1 MTLRATGKKQC
12 LLLFIEHLRKG
23 FPPVNAA
30 YNIIAIATVRVL
42 HKIKK
47 KGEKVIKSR

>member
-1 MTLRATGKKQC
+1 MTLRVTGKKQW
-12 LLLFIEHLRKG
+12 LLLFIDHWRKG

-30 YNIIAIATVRVL
+30 YNIIAIATVSVL

-47 KGEKVIKSR
+47 RRKNDLE